1 MEGKVAFISGGA
13 RGIGAATAHLF
24 AEHGAR
30 VAFGDV
36 LQEEGNLVGE
46 VPPLDCFVGY
56 HLLAM
61 TIRERFQGRHTSA
74 HTTIVRAGIPDAII
88 ASPDMLTME
97 QRREVR
103 HGPIRRDAHPAGHSL
118 V

>member
-1 MEGKVAFISGGA
+1 MSSPQALEG
-13 RGIGAATAHLF
+13 R
-24 AEHGAR
+24 
-30 VAFGDV
+30 
-36 LQEEGNLVGE
+36 GNLVGG

-56 HLLAM
+56 DLLAM
-61 TIRERFQGRHTSA
+61 TIRERFQGRQTSA

-97 QRREVR
+97 QQRREVR